1 MSPSSGICRKEG
13 AASPGPTRAIQMSR
27 LFYPLLALSLAAV
40 FISFV
45 GCSGGAPSPGSPPLS
60 QVDANKNV
68 ASATSQSGAAARRR
82 AANRKTAESAAPET
96 VAQLDSPGTDR
107 KAASPSAPTPTKD
120 DTSAAPKG
128 SPPPAESVT
137 VTPSPVGPES
147 WATFRNGNRQLGIAK
162 TTLPEKL
169 DVLWEFS
176 TSDGVVACSAI
187 VGDQVYVPCL
197 NGELV
202 SVDRRT
208 GKRQWSYRSIESKN
222 PNDFAPGFK
231 AAPTVANDIVYIGDE
246 DGLMHAVDRR
256 TGNAKWKFRTGAEL
270 AGSVA
275 LFGDKLVFGSHDSFL
290 YCLKAAD
297 HSLVWKPFQTENFIN
312 CSTAIEADNTFI
324 AGCDTKVRVIN
335 LVSGKQVSE
344 VPLGEGA
351 YLIASPAV
359 LGDILYVG
367 THDGRVVAVDWRK
380 QKIVWTYTDPNHALE
395 YRSSCAV
402 TDKFVILGGYDKEL
416 HCLDRKTGNQVWNF
430 KTRAR
435 IESSPVVVGER
446 VYFGS
451 GDGNLY
457 AVSLNAGKPLWKY
470 RCGHSITASPAVGEH
485 CLVIGSDVQ
494 GGSVYCFG
502 SKGT

>member
-1 MSPSSGICRKEG
+1 MER
-13 AASPGPTRAIQMSR
+13 
-27 LFYPLLALSLAAV
+27 
-40 FISFV
+40 
-45 GCSGGAPSPGSPPLS
+45 PSPGSPPVS

-68 ASATSQSGAAARRR
+68 ANATPQSGAAARRR
-82 AANRKTAESAAPET
+82 AANRKNAESAAPET
-96 VAQLDSPGTDR
+96 VAKLDSPETAR
-107 KAASPSAPTPTKD
+107 KPVSSNAPAPTKG
-120 DTSAAPKG
+120 DTSAAPKVTPA
-128 SPPPAESVT
+128 SAESVT
-137 VTPSPVGPES
+137 VVPSPVGPES

-162 TTLPEKL
+162 TTLSEKP

-202 SVDRRT
+202 SVDRKT

-231 AAPTVANDIVYIGDE
+231 AAPTVTNDIVYIGDE
-246 DGLMHAVDRR
+246 DGMMHAVDRR

-290 YCLKAAD
+290 YCLKASD

-335 LVSGKQVSE
+335 LNSGKEVSE

-367 THDGRVVAVDWRK
+367 THDGRVVAVNWRK

-416 HCLDRKTGNQVWNF
+416 HCLDRETGNQVWNF

-457 AVSLNAGKPLWKY
+457 AVSLNGGKPLWKY

>member
-1 MSPSSGICRKEG
+1 MSPSRASRQKETSRSPS
-13 AASPGPTRAIQMSR
+13 ASLTVHNQLAVSAIT
-27 LFYPLLALSLAAV
+27 ALTLIAV
-40 FISFV
+40 CLCFV
-45 GCSGGAPSPGSPPLS
+45 GCSREAASPSAQAVPQVEATKTAAFPAP
-60 QVDANKNV
+60 
-68 ASATSQSGAAARRR
+68 QSGAAARRR
-82 AANRKTAESAAPET
+82 AANRKNAAPAAAGG
-96 VAQLDSPGTDR
+96 VALAEAPD
-107 KAASPSAPTPTKD
+107 AAPRTTSSGDPTNAAVSAVANGASAP
-120 DTSAAPKG
+120 S
-128 SPPPAESVT
+128 ESVT
-137 VTPSPVGPES
+137 VVPSPVGPES
-147 WATFRNGNRQLGIAK
+147 WATFRNGNNQLGIAK
-162 TTLPEKL
+162 TTLPEKP

-202 SVDRRT
+202 SVDRKT
-208 GKRQWSYRSIESKN
+208 GRKQWSYRSIESKN

-231 AAPTVANDIVYIGDE
+231 AAPTVTNEMVYIGDE
-246 DGLMHAVDRR
+246 DGVLHALDRR

-290 YCLKAAD
+290 YCLKASD

-335 LVSGKQVSE
+335 LLSGKQVSE

-359 LGDILYVG
+359 LGDVLYVG

-380 QKIVWTYTDPNHALE
+380 QKVVWTYTDPNRALE

-446 VYFGS
+446 VFFGG

-457 AVSLNAGKPLWKY
+457 AVTLSAGKPLWKY

-502 SKGT
+502 SKGN

>member
-1 MSPSSGICRKEG
+1 MSPSSGSRLKEG
-13 AASPGPTRAIQMSR
+13 AALPGPTRAIQMSP
-27 LFYPLLALSLAAV
+27 LFSQLFALSLAAI

-45 GCSGGAPSPGSPPLS
+45 GCSGGVPSPGSPPVS
-60 QVDANKNV
+60 QVDANKSPAN
-68 ASATSQSGAAARRR
+68 ATPESGAAARRR
-82 AANRKTAESAAPET
+82 AANRKTAESAAPEAL
-96 VAQLDSPGTDR
+96 AQLDSPETTR
-107 KAASPSAPTPTKD
+107 KAALSSAPAKGNLSAVPKATP
-120 DTSAAPKG
+120 APV
-128 SPPPAESVT
+128 ESIT
-137 VTPSPVGPES
+137 VVPSPVGPES

-162 TTLPEKL
+162 TTLSENP

-202 SVDRRT
+202 SVDRKT
-208 GKRQWSYRSIESKN
+208 GKRQWAYRSIESKN

-231 AAPTVANDIVYIGDE
+231 AAPTVADDVVYIGDE
-246 DGLMHAVDRR
+246 DGMMHAVDRR

-297 HSLVWKPFQTENFIN
+297 HSLAWKPFQTENFIN

-335 LVSGKQVSE
+335 LNSGKEVSE

-416 HCLDRKTGNQVWNF
+416 HCLDRATGNQVWNF

-457 AVSLNAGKPLWKY
+457 AVSLSGGKLLWKY

>member
-1 MSPSSGICRKEG
+1 MSPSSGSRLKEG
-13 AASPGPTRAIQMSR
+13 AGPTRANQLSR
-27 LFYPLLALSLAAV
+27 PFCPLFALSLAAA

-45 GCSGGAPSPGSPPLS
+45 GCSGRAPSPGSPPVS

-68 ASATSQSGAAARRR
+68 ASATPQSGAAARRR
-82 AANRKTAESAAPET
+82 AASRKNAESAALET
-96 VAQLDSPGTDR
+96 VAKLDSPETAR
-107 KAASPSAPTPTKD
+107 KAVSSSAPAPTKG
-120 DTSAAPKG
+120 DTSAAPKITLAA
-128 SPPPAESVT
+128 AESVA
-137 VTPSPVGPES
+137 VVPSPVGPES

-162 TTLPEKL
+162 TTLSENP
-169 DVLWEFS
+169 DVLWDFS

-187 VGDQVYVPCL
+187 VGEQVYVPCL

-202 SVDRRT
+202 SVDRKT

-231 AAPTVANDIVYIGDE
+231 AAPTVTNDIVYIGDE
-246 DGLMHAVDRR
+246 DGMMHAVDRR

-297 HSLVWKPFQTENFIN
+297 HSLAWKPFQTENFIN

-335 LVSGKQVSE
+335 LNSGKEVSE

-380 QKIVWTYTDPNHALE
+380 QKIVWTYTDPNHSLE

-416 HCLDRKTGNQVWNF
+416 HCLDRATGNQVWNF

-457 AVSLNAGKPLWKY
+457 AVSLNGGKPLWKH